1 MHWSSRWSESKKKF
15 VPWASWAGVVAS
27 RATNLDQIGK
37 ALALV
42 AKRRV
47 RVVVVNMV
55 KKMDEKTRVRF
66 VGAGYSWWMVELRVT
81 EH

>member
-1 MHWSSRWSESKKKF
+1 VE
-15 VPWASWAGVVAS
+15 AS

-55 KKMDEKTRVRF
+55 KKWMKNTCTL
-66 VGAGYSWWMVELRVT
+66 VGMGYSCGW
-81 EH
+81 